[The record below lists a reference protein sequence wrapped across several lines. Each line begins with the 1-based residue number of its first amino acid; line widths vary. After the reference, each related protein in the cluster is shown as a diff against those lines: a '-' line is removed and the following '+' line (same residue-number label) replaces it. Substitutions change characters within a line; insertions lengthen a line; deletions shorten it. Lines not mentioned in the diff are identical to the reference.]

1 MLQGL
6 EYILKLQDQLS
17 PAFMKAVGVAD
28 SAAARIQADMNK
40 VTGSTNSFK
49 YSIND
54 LKSRL
59 DSLNATRL
67 STHLPDVFKTATRE
81 AQKLERQI
89 ERIEGKGKNGPGGMS
104 IGGLLGGAAL
114 LAGGGAS
121 FNTGV
126 QQQSIAR
133 AINFTTGGNGAEAMS
148 HLKSQS
154 NLLGLDEAAMQQG
167 FKTLSGGLRGLNFDL
182 KEQQQIM
189 GGVNKGIATFGLQ
202 GEESKRVYL
211 ALGQIASKGTVQAEE
226 LRGQIGEVVPGAFSI
241 AAKAMGVT
249 EQQLNKMMDTGNL
262 MSKDFLPKFA
272 MQMEKE
278 FGQSAIDASS
288 GAAANMNRFKNVLLQ
303 VKTVVGEELL
313 PPIISVFSAIGKGI
327 EWIVQHKDFMFP
339 IITAIGSLILITQG
353 WAAAQQFVNTVMKL
367 NPIILII
374 SLIIGLIYWIY
385 NIIKA
390 NKNWGESLKA
400 IWEIT
405 KSVFGL
411 LWVPV
416 KMFWEDLSYW
426 FQKAWFTIKDWGETV
441 WQYMK
446 NLWTGIKTFF
456 TDGWDAAKAAVNA
469 PIETEASKQLMALE
483 KEHGAT
489 KTAQAKELVGHIKN
503 ISDNYTKI
511 DFSVNKGE
519 AVKAGGVNA
528 IGANADG
535 KMQGLGSGIGS
546 KISDAAKSKA
556 DGVNSGGQRNI
567 TININKQVG
576 AEQIHVMSGADAA
589 NNIESLVR
597 EAMRR
602 MLLSLNGNAVA
613 NA

>member
-1 MLQGL
+1 MR
-6 EYILKLQDQLS
+6 
-17 PAFMKAVGVAD
+17 AAGVAD
-28 SAAARIQADMNK
+28 NAAARIQADMNR

-49 YSIND
+49 YSLND

-59 DSLNATRL
+59 DSLNATRM
-67 STHLPDVFKTATRE
+67 STHIPDVFRSATRE
-81 AQKLERQI
+81 AQRLERQI
-89 ERIEGKGKNGPGGMS
+89 ERIESKGRSGGGGMS

-114 LAGGGAS
+114 LAGGGAAI
-121 FNTGV
+121 NTGID
-126 QQQSIAR
+126 QQSNAR
-133 AINFTTGGNGAEAMS
+133 AINFTTGGNGAQAMS
-148 HLKSQS
+148 NIKSQS
-154 NLLGLDEAAMQQG
+154 NILGLDELAMQQG

-182 KEQQQIM
+182 TQQESIM

-202 GEESKRVYL
+202 GEQSKRVYL

-226 LRGQIGEVVPGAFSI
+226 LRGQIGEVIPGAFSI

-262 MSKDFLPKFA
+262 MSKDFLPRFA

-278 FGQSAIDASS
+278 FGQSAIEASS
-288 GAAANMNRFKNVLLQ
+288 GAAANMNRFKNVLLA
-303 VKTVVGEELL
+303 VKTTIAEELL
-313 PPIISVFSAIGKGI
+313 PPFIKFIGWVREGI
-327 EWIVQHKDFMFP
+327 TWVINNKDFVIP
-339 IITAIGSLILITQG
+339 IITGIGSLILITQG
-353 WAAAQQFVNTVMKL
+353 WAAAQALVNTVMKL

-374 SLIIGLIYWIY
+374 SLIIGLISWVYR
-385 NIIKA
+385 IIKA
-390 NKNWGESLKA
+390 NENWGVSLRA

-411 LWVPV
+411 MYLPI

-426 FQKAWFTIKDWGETV
+426 FTKAWYTIKDWGETV

-446 NLWTGIKTFF
+446 NIWSGIKAFF
-456 TDGWDAAKAAVNA
+456 TDGWDAAKNA
-469 PIETEASKQLMALE
+469 ISTPIETEASKQLMQLE

-503 ISDNYTKI
+503 ISDNYNKI
-511 DFSVNKGE
+511 DFSINSGT
-519 AVKAGGVNA
+519 ATKAGRGVTPLGASSSANK
-528 IGANADG
+528 IGGLSAVG
-535 KMQGLGSGIGS
+535 SGLG
-546 KISDAAKSKA
+546 KAAQDKA

-567 TININKQVG
+567 TIHIGKQIG
-576 AEQIHVMSGADAA
+576 AENIHVMSGVEAA